1 MSAPSPWPTSAQ
13 PAPHQHQMAESHNEL
28 DLVKVLFGQK
38 LLTVVFVLLGTG
50 TGYLLF
56 TKAQPVFS
64 SSARI
69 RVFQTRPMA
78 AIEGQSVVN
87 SAPNLE
93 THAVLITSP
102 SHVKNA
108 VEEFQLTDLI
118 GAGGGNP
125 EGYIAGGLA
134 VSVSATSK
142 EFLDLTFTGPNP
154 FDCPKVLN
162 AVVGAYL
169 NYLSTSQRG
178 DADKALELINRAR
191 DHLLDDLAK
200 KQAEYNK
207 FKTKSTLVFVGGA
220 SRNLHQE
227 RMSQVEGARSGLI
240 IQESQLRS
248 ELDAMEAAIRQGA
261 SRETL
266 LLMVDKANRDVS
278 GNSSNQVS
286 VSLSSQLL
294 PLLFEEQKLL
304 QSLGEGHPKVREVR
318 QKVELTRALFEQRE
332 PNDEANAPKPK
343 QTDWLA
349 VYLDSLR
356 QSLKKIDQQ
365 KADLDVL
372 FDRER
377 EASRQLASQE
387 NEDQLFRDDLDRTN
401 RLFDT
406 VLDQL
411 QALNLVKDNGTLK
424 AEVISLPGPGW
435 QVGPSYAK
443 FLGTGAVAGWLAAIL
458 ISFLIEV
465 SNRGFRGLEDVSRRL
480 HLAVLG
486 TVPLIEQKLTKREL
500 KSEKIHRMVVC
511 FHKPSSFAAESYRSV
526 RSAIVF
532 GAHARDIRVLQ
543 VTSPDAGAGKS
554 TLAAN
559 LAVTVAMSGKRCLLI
574 DADCRRPS
582 QHNLFGFDNSIGLSS
597 VIQELAEVP
606 DAIRATEVDRLDL
619 MTAGPRPANPAE
631 LLMSE
636 RLALLI
642 EKFRED
648 YDFIIIDSPPVLAVT
663 DACVIAPKADGVLF
677 LTRLGR
683 NASVLCTRAL
693 ERLRMVG
700 ARVIGVTLNAVPLE
714 KSEYGL
720 GRYQYGYRYYGY
732 GYINEEYFQEQPSA
746 SPAAELPI
754 PSQMAPK

>member
-13 PAPHQHQMAESHNEL
+13 PAPHQHQAAESHNEL

-50 TGYLLF
+50 AGYLLF
-56 TKAQPVFS
+56 TKAEPVFS
-64 SSARI
+64 SGARI
-69 RVFQTRPMA
+69 RVYQTRPIA

-87 SAPNLE
+87 STPNLE

-102 SHVKNA
+102 SHVERA
-108 VEEFQLTDLI
+108 VLDFQLNDLI
-118 GAGGGNP
+118 GARGNNPIGYVGGGLNVVNN
-125 EGYIAGGLA
+125 G
-134 VSVSATSK
+134 K
-142 EFLDLTFTGPNP
+142 EFLDLSFTGPNP

-169 NYLSTSQRG
+169 TYLSTSQRG
-178 DADKALELINRAR
+178 DTDKALELIKEAHE
-191 DHLLDDLAK
+191 HLLEDLRK
-200 KQAEYNK
+200 KQDEYNK
-207 FKTKSTLVFVGGA
+207 FKAKSSLVFVGGA

-227 RMSQVEGARSGLI
+227 RMSQVEGARSGLM

-248 ELDAMEAAIRQGA
+248 ELDAMEAAIKQGA
-261 SRETL
+261 GRETL
-266 LLMVDKANRDVS
+266 LLMIDKSNRDVGGAS
-278 GNSSNQVS
+278 QTAAN
-286 VSLSSQLL
+286 LSTQLL
-294 PLLFEEQKLL
+294 PLLFEEEKLL

-318 QKVELTRALFEQRE
+318 RKIELTRALFEQRE
-332 PNDEANAPKPK
+332 PNEGLNDSKP
-343 QTDWLA
+343 TDFLA
-349 VYLDSLR
+349 VYIDSLR

-365 KADLDVL
+365 KADLDLL
-372 FDRER
+372 FTRER
-377 EASRQLASQE
+377 ESSRLLSTEE
-387 NEDQLFRDDLDRTN
+387 NTDRLYRDDLDRTN

-406 VLDQL
+406 ILDQL

-424 AEVISLPGPGW
+424 AEVISLPGPGR

-458 ISFLIEV
+458 ISFLVEV

-486 TVPLIEQKLTKREL
+486 TVPLIEQKLSKREL
-500 KSEKIHRMVVC
+500 KSEKVHRMVVC

-526 RSAIVF
+526 RSSIVF
-532 GAHARDIRVLQ
+532 GSHARDIRVLQ
-543 VTSPDAGAGKS
+543 ITSPDAGAGKS
-554 TLAAN
+554 TMSAN

-582 QHNLFGFDNSIGLSS
+582 QHNLFGLDNNIGLSS
-597 VIQELAEVP
+597 IIQEVAELP
-606 DAIRATEVDRLDL
+606 DAIRATEVPGLDL
-619 MTAGPRPANPAE
+619 MTAGPRPHNPAE
-631 LLMSE
+631 LLMSGN
-636 RLALLI
+636 LSLLL
-642 EKFRED
+642 EKLREM
-648 YDFIIIDSPPVLAVT
+648 YDFIIVDSPPVLAVT
-663 DACVIAPKADGVLF
+663 DACIVTPQADGVLF

-700 ARVIGVTLNAVPLE
+700 ARVIGVVLNAVPLE

-732 GYINEEYFQEQPSA
+732 GYINEEYFHEQPGSHPASIAEPASA
-746 SPAAELPI
+746 
-754 PSQMAPK
+754 APK